1 MYSIVAWVPCMPS
14 GTVDVFGLGMNE
26 SHMVS
31 IRFLGQLLYG
41 MRYKLFTVFCSK
53 NKNLKNSSEWNF
65 GPFALLL

>member
-1 MYSIVAWVPCMPS
+1 MPS

-41 MRYKLFTVFCSK
+41 MRYELFIVFCSK